1 MICELCG
8 KETERTRTIYI
19 EGTKLNVC
27 AECARFG
34 DPETRDEGKIGP
46 KPQIVQRLERRE
58 RRMRS
63 KDVYGQEESL
73 ELAED
78 YPQRI
83 RQARMSRDWKQET
96 LASKIN
102 EKKSVINKLESGDMR
117 PNDELVAK
125 LERTLGIKLK
135 EKISLAKPEVKQA
148 YSKGLT
154 LGDFV
159 KAEK

>member
-1 MICELCG
+1 
-8 KETERTRTIYI
+8 
-19 EGTKLNVC
+19 
-27 AECARFG
+27 
-34 DPETRDEGKIGP
+34 
-46 KPQIVQRLERRE
+46 
-58 RRMRS
+58 MRS
-63 KDVYGQEESL
+63 KDVYSQEESL

-125 LERTLGIKLK
+125 LERILGIKLK
-135 EKISLAKPEVKQA
+135 EKISLTKPEAKQA